1 MMSVKRKINLLYL
14 ATYVPLILL
23 LIFLLI
29 FYVYRWKKSEIDSG
43 IIAFYNDLYR
53 IYTQKIPGSAF
64 LSLPG
69 SDKMAF
75 EIYKNGKLV
84 SSFHVSPGSFFGLQE
99 KNSAGFANIEE
110 YRVYVRNLKIN
121 DDLVSFVVARNIASE
136 LRFFKFFFL
145 FLFSGTGVVIM
156 LIWLFGEKITGKLLN
171 PVGQIGMILQEIS
184 KEGILNRR
192 IDVKKTGEEISK
204 LEEAVNMS
212 LDKIEELINEIE
224 TISLNIA
231 HELRTPLAVAKSS
244 LEVALFNAKE
254 PSDFIKSITN
264 SVEELNRV
272 IELSNAL
279 LYISKLERGSYT
291 FEKIDLSD
299 LVARVV
305 EKYMTIHKNLEFQ
318 LEFEPTVTFSGN
330 EMLLESAIS
339 CLIDNAC
346 KNTTDKSVKIALK
359 HSEDKIEVLI
369 SNNGIPIPKELRS
382 RIFDKFATTDKQSRG
397 IGLGLYISSKIV
409 SFHHGM
415 IRYEYENGNNV
426 FRLILPMSLT

>member
-1 MMSVKRKINLLYL
+1 MVMAMMSVKRKINLLYL
-14 ATYVPLILL
+14 STYVPLILL
-23 LIFLLI
+23 LIFLLV
-29 FYVYRWKKSEIDSG
+29 FYVYRWKRSEIDSG

-75 EIYKNGKLV
+75 EIYKNDKLV
-84 SSFHVSPGSFFGLQE
+84 SSFHVSPGSFFELQE

-121 DDLVSFVVARNIASE
+121 DDLVSFVVAQNIASE

-156 LIWLFGEKITGKLLN
+156 LIWLFGEKITGKL
-171 PVGQIGMILQEIS
+171 IS

-204 LEEAVNMS
+204 LEKAVNMS